1 MLSKRHMQDLFRI
14 YSIQL
19 LQRAAR
25 NNGCMPADA
34 LHKKII

>member
-1 MLSKRHMQDLFRI
+1 MLSKRHIQNLFCI

-34 LHKKII
+34 LHLKII